1 MKSLLTGSVIFLC
14 TFSAWA
20 GTFLETFDAADMD
33 EWQELIM
40 LDVEPGSWE
49 VLDGELQAISH
60 GGLTRL
66 LVTGDETWK
75 DYTITVDI
83 KPLKQHGPGNI
94 AIAARVMENWAVWC
108 VIGNLPILEPD
119 SRAICYYGN
128 FHDDDNLRLLKS
140 KRSPFLKLNK
150 WSTMKLRVSGNML
163 TLSVNGKQIL
173 GIMEIPEPI
182 VIPGLLEEFPEFLT
196 GGAGFGLTN
205 YTARFDNITITGENI
220 PDKGGLLVEPRAKL
234 ATTWAS
240 LKRF

>member
-1 MKSLLTGSVIFLC
+1 MKSLLAGCVIFLC

-20 GTFLETFDAADMD
+20 GTLLETFDAADMD

-40 LDVEPGSWE
+40 LDAEPGSWE

-83 KPLKQHGPGNI
+83 KPLKKHGPGNI
-94 AIAARVMENWAVWC
+94 AIAARVMENWVVWC
-108 VIGNLPILEPD
+108 VIGNLPILEPN
-119 SRAICYYGN
+119 SRAICQCGN
-128 FHDDDNLRLLKS
+128 LHDEKSRLLKS

-163 TLSVNGKQIL
+163 TLSVDGKQIL

-182 VIPGLLEEFPEFLT
+182 VVPGLLEEFPEFLT

-205 YTARFDNITITGENI
+205 YTARFDNITITGKDI
-220 PDKGGLLVEPRAKL
+220 PDKGGLSVEPRAKL

-240 LKRF
+240 LKRL

>member
-1 MKSLLTGSVIFLC
+1 MKSLLAGSIIFLS

-20 GTFLETFDAADMD
+20 GTFLETFDAADLD

-40 LDVEPGSWE
+40 LDAEPGSWE
-49 VLDGELQAISH
+49 VLNGELQAVSH

-83 KPLKQHGPGNI
+83 KPLKKHGPGNI
-94 AIAARVMENWAVWC
+94 AIAARVIENWAVWC

-128 FHDDDNLRLLKS
+128 FHDDNLRLLKS
-140 KRSPFLKLNK
+140 KLSPFLKLNK
-150 WSTMKLRVSGNML
+150 WSTVKLSVSGNIL
-163 TLSVNGKQIL
+163 TLWVNGKQIL
-173 GIMEIPEPI
+173 GAMEIPEPI
-182 VIPGLLEEFPEFLT
+182 VVPGLLEKLPDFLT

-205 YTARFDNITITGENI
+205 YTARFDNITITGKGI
-220 PDKGGLLVEPRAKL
+220 PDKGGLSVLPSAKL